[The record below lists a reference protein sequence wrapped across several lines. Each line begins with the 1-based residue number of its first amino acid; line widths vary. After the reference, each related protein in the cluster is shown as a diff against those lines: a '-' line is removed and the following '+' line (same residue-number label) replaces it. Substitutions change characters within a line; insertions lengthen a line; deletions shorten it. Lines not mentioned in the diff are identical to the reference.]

1 MQLEITKI
9 NPGPLTN
16 TVKKLLLMVQSVYLN
31 LTDDTIFSNSYL
43 PTKDVAKIV
52 ITPTSEIFEFEQLY
66 FIHSHCSIIKFV
78 VILQK

>member
-16 TVKKLLLMVQSVYLN
+16 TVKKLLLMDQSVYLN

-52 ITPTSEIFEFEQLY
+52 ITPMTRRIKRIKKKIF
-66 FIHSHCSIIKFV
+66 
-78 VILQK
+78 QKE

>member
-16 TVKKLLLMVQSVYLN
+16 TVKKLLLMDQSVYLN

-52 ITPTSEIFEFEQLY
+52 ITPTSEIFEFEQ
-66 FIHSHCSIIKFV
+66 IKVSF
-78 VILQK
+78 